1 MRECGGSGV
10 VSICQVCG
18 HHGGMDDDTTE
29 DHPKTS
35 RHISVWVDAA
45 PEVVYEFAVDPQ
57 TWPQWAAG
65 LAEGGLHQSAD
76 GWVADSPMGTVTVEF
91 SPPNQFG
98 VLDHVVRMPSGEAV
112 YNPLRVVPG
121 EVGERRCEV
130 VFTVRRRPNMTDAEF
145 DADAAAVAADLATL
159 RRLVES

>member
-1 MRECGGSGV
+1 
-10 VSICQVCG
+10 
-18 HHGGMDDDTTE
+18 MDDDTTE
-29 DHPKTS
+29 DHLKTS

-121 EVGERRCEV
+121 EVGEPSLRGGLHRAATAGHDRCGIRRRC
-130 VFTVRRRPNMTDAEF
+130 RRGRSGSGH
-145 DADAAAVAADLATL
+145 AAPVGRELNRSHTAP
-159 RRLVES
+159 